1 MIAFWITVV
10 IAVVVAVVY
19 VTLAVQSF
27 LRVRRDVLR
36 TRGANGDLAL
46 AASGE
51 TAEIDTTGLDDDG
64 TGFTWK
70 ALGAVVVSTSVIV
83 LLGVS
88 PVFWYLPVILAIGTA
103 VAVIAAFIIDS
114 RSAA

>member
-1 MIAFWITVV
+1 
-10 IAVVVAVVY
+10 
-19 VTLAVQSF
+19 
-27 LRVRRDVLR
+27 
-36 TRGANGDLAL
+36 
-46 AASGE
+46 
-51 TAEIDTTGLDDDG
+51 
-64 TGFTWK
+64 
-70 ALGAVVVSTSVIV
+70 VVVSTSVIV

>member
-27 LRVRRDVLR
+27 LRVRRDVL
-36 TRGANGDLAL
+36 AL

-51 TAEIDTTGLDDDG
+51 TAQIDTTGLDDDG
-64 TGFTWK
+64 SGFAWK

-103 VAVIAAFIIDS
+103 AAVIAAFIIDS
-114 RSAA
+114 RSAE

>member
-10 IAVVVAVVY
+10 IAVVVAIVY

-27 LRVRRDVLR
+27 LRVRRDVL
-36 TRGANGDLAL
+36 AL

-51 TAEIDTTGLDDDG
+51 TAQIDTTGLDDDG
-64 TGFTWK
+64 TGFAWK

-114 RSAA
+114 RSAE